1 MKNFTRF
8 FGESPDKASCED
20 LRRFRLDMVSTSVS
34 ATPINATI
42 TGLRF
47 FFEVTL
53 DRADAMKRMRA
64 VSMEQKIPTV
74 LREEEVTAQAGVH
87 QRLRISGPQP
97 APCRPP

>member
-8 FGESPDKASCED
+8 FGDSPDKASCED
-20 LRRFRLDMVSTSVS
+20 LRRFQLDMVSTGVS

-53 DRADAMKRMRA
+53 DRADARKRMRA
-64 VSMEQKIPTV
+64 VSVEQKIPTV
-74 LREEEVTAQAGVH
+74 LSEEEVTTQAGIH